1 MDIEQLRYPIGKLV
15 RPEHISAEDLK
26 KWIEE
31 IGSIPAKLRAAV
43 SRLTDEQL
51 DTPYRPDGWTVRQV
65 VHHMADSHMNS
76 FIRFKLALT
85 EDNPTIKPYEEAAW
99 AELPDAKTA
108 PIESSLEILDG
119 LHKRWVLL
127 LSNMSEEDLKR
138 TFFHP
143 GYKTTN
149 SLAMSVNLYRWH
161 GFHHLAHIT
170 GLIERSGW

>member
-1 MDIEQLRYPIGKLV
+1 MDLEQLRYPIGKAP
-15 RPEHISAEDLK
+15 RPEHISADDIK
-26 KWIEE
+26 KWIDE
-31 IGSIPAKLRAAV
+31 IAALPAKLRLV
-43 SRLTDEQL
+43 VGRLNEEQL

-85 EDNPTIKPYEEAAW
+85 EDNPTVKPYEEAAW
-99 AELPDAKTA
+99 GELPDAKNF
-108 PIESSLEILDG
+108 PVEPSLEILDG
-119 LHKRWVLL
+119 LHKRWVALL
-127 LSNMSEEDLKR
+127 AGMSEDDLEK

-149 SLAMSVNLYRWH
+149 SLAKTICLYHWH